1 MDLYKEFFAPG
12 TRGHYYIRAFHHKN
26 INRFRNT
33 DLEDPDALIHQV
45 FLGVKG
51 IRPDRI
57 DGPVEH
63 YVIRAISYQCWRILE
78 KEVHRRSVLSVERS
92 VSEENDGSHI
102 EHMALEPS
110 SAEDRLAESDLMG
123 QIILFRQTLKVRER
137 KILNYLIDGDRP
149 LEIAKK
155 LKLTE
160 SSTHVI
166 IHRIRR
172 KLDLFLNK
180 IDYSEN
186 MLKGSQASPHYKTKR
201 TP

>member
-12 TRGHYYIRAFHHKN
+12 TRGHHFIRAFHHKN

-33 DLEDPDALIHQV
+33 DLEDPDALIHEI
-45 FLGVKG
+45 FLGVNE

-57 DGPVEH
+57 NGSVEH
-63 YVIRAISYQCWRILE
+63 YVIRAISYQCWHILE
-78 KEVHRRSVLSVERS
+78 KEIHRRQMLA
-92 VSEENDGSHI
+92 SEPSNPGENDGSRF
-102 EHMALEPS
+102 EQMAREPS
-110 SAEDRLAESDLMG
+110 SAEDQLAETDLMG

-149 LEIAKK
+149 IEIAKK

-160 SSTHVI
+160 NSTHVI

-172 KLDLFLNK
+172 KLDLFLNIKLIIQK
-180 IDYSEN
+180 IC
-186 MLKGSQASPHYKTKR
+186 
-201 TP
+201 